1 MRRRG
6 RGGPAYGAASGSSL
20 PNMIRSLRLGSV
32 STCVTHSRIMP
43 PVLAVAGDIDVE
55 HAQRRAVDPGGV
67 LPAEVIHVAASP
79 RAIVA
84 AASP

>member
-6 RGGPAYGAASGSSL
+6 RGGPAYGAAS
-20 PNMIRSLRLGSV
+20 NMIRSLRLGSV